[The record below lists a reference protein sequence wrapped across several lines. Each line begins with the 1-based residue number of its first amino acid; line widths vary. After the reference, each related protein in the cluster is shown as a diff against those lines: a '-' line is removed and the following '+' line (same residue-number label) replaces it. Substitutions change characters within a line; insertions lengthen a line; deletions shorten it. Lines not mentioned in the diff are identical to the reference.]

1 MAIEL
6 MPILK
11 SIGPL
16 VSVAERIVSSW
27 MAVRSTARE
36 RDLSARLEALERHFT
51 DQAKLAAEL
60 AEQVQRLAQALEKQV
75 SANESLERAVRA
87 SRRTTAAAL
96 GLAAVA
102 LVAALG
108 TAA

>member
-27 MAVRSTARE
+27 MTARSTGRE

-51 DQAKLAAEL
+51 DQARLTAEL
-60 AEQVQRLAQALEKQV
+60 AEQIQRLAQALEKQV
-75 SANESLERAVRA
+75 NANESLERALRA
-87 SRRTTAAAL
+87 SRMAAGAAL

-102 LVAALG
+102 LAAALG
-108 TAA
+108 GVG